1 MNENWTAMLRSVQ
14 IRRDVDARFYK
25 PVCLLS
31 VIDEIDDGTLAPS
44 DIDPRRVF
52 ARFSSYLADIAPE
65 RAPMGWRPFWH
76 LSRDGAWIFRSGDF
90 VVGPEDFGRQRKPN
104 SKRELEAKIDLVSV
118 PTQTRQFWLSR
129 DDREELREAVIEML
143 QRDDETCRL
152 IAEGLVHNKVGQ
164 PPSIEKSLPGGFTQT
179 RQGAHSRQGFSA
191 SSVVR
196 MAIEVRAMEVVEQ
209 YLASQGWIISDVSAT
224 QSYDLLCRRGT
235 EIKYVE
241 VKGTS
246 GEGQEI
252 LITAAEVAFA
262 HAHAPEMCLAIV
274 SKIVLLED
282 ARGGISASGGTVRII
297 EAWSPKAEDLLPVSF
312 FCKVPLI
319 SPNGGIELPNDLY

>member
-1 MNENWTAMLRSVQ
+1 MLRSVE

-31 VIDEIDDGTLAPS
+31 VIDEIDDGALAPS
-44 DIDPRRVF
+44 DIDPGRVF
-52 ARFSSYLADIAPE
+52 ARFSSYLADIAAD
-65 RAPMGWRPFWH
+65 RASMGWRPFWH
-76 LSRDGAWIFRSGDF
+76 LSRDGAWIFRNRDF

-104 SKRELEAKIDLVSV
+104 SKRELEAKFDLVSV

-129 DDREELREAVIEML
+129 DNREELREAVIAML
-143 QRDDETCRL
+143 ERDDETCRL
-152 IAEGLVHNKVGQ
+152 IAGRLVHRRVGQ
-164 PPSIEKSLPGGFTQT
+164 LSSIKKSLPGGFTQI
-179 RQGAHSRQGFSA
+179 RQVAHPRQGFSA
-191 SSVVR
+191 SAVVR
-196 MAIEVRAMEVVEQ
+196 KAIEIRAMEVVEQ
-209 YLASQGWIISDVSAT
+209 NLASEGWITSDVSAT
-224 QSYDLLCRRGT
+224 QSYDLLCRRNT

-262 HAHAPEMCLAIV
+262 HAHASEMCLAIV

-282 ARGGISASGGTVRII
+282 AGGGISASGGTVRII

-312 FCKVPLI
+312 FCKVPSVSSDEGVGL
-319 SPNGGIELPNDLY
+319 SNGPC